1 VARKLIEVEEA
12 RLLVTDGVE
21 RLESERAALGDA
33 LGRVLAEDVSS
44 PEAVPGFDNSAM
56 DGFAVRAADTAGA
69 GPGAPV
75 RLRVVDESRAGRPAT
90 SGVRAGEA
98 IRIST
103 GAMLPEGADSIVR
116 VEEASEREGTV
127 ETEVRTEP
135 GRDVRRAGDDI
146 ERADVVLHAGATIG
160 PAELGV
166 LASVG
171 HDAADC
177 ARRPRVA
184 VITTGD
190 ELLGPAEPMSPGG
203 VRNTNA
209 WALPALVRLAG
220 AEPAGVGQAG
230 DDPGVTR
237 EAIAAALGAADVAV
251 ISGGISVGEH
261 DHVRPALAELGA
273 EQRFW
278 GVALRPGRPTWFGVH
293 AGGPGAGGSLV
304 FGLPGNPVSAMV
316 TFLLFVRPAL
326 RMLQGADPE
335 RDRTTAILD
344 SGYEKGPGR
353 THALRVRLELAQ
365 DGWHAEQ
372 TTEAQGSH
380 ILTSMLGADALALI
394 PAERESVG
402 AGERVVVE
410 LLPRV

>member
-1 VARKLIEVEEA
+1 MARKLIEVEEA
-12 RLLVTDGVE
+12 RRLVTDSVE
-21 RLESERAALGDA
+21 RLESERAALRDA
-33 LGRVLAEDVSS
+33 LGRVLAEDVTSGE
-44 PEAVPGFDNSAM
+44 PVPGFDNSAM

-69 GPGAPV
+69 APGAPV
-75 RLRVVDESRAGRPAT
+75 RLQVVDESRAGRPAT
-90 SGVRAGEA
+90 SGVRPGEA

-116 VEEASEREGTV
+116 VEEASEREGAV

-146 ERADVVLHAGATIG
+146 EPGDVVLRAGATIG

-184 VITTGD
+184 VVTTGD
-190 ELLGPAEPMSPGG
+190 ELLDPAEPMSPGG

-209 WALPALVRLAG
+209 WALPALTRLAG
-220 AEPAGVGQAG
+220 AVPAGAAQAG

-237 EAIAAALGAADVAV
+237 EAIAVALEAADVAV

-261 DHVRPALAELGA
+261 DHVRGALAELGV

-278 GVALRPGRPTWFGVH
+278 GVALRPGRPSWFGVH
-293 AGGPGAGGSLV
+293 ADGPGAGGSLV

-326 RMLQGADPE
+326 RMLQGADPG

-344 SGYEKGPGR
+344 SGYKKGPGR

-380 ILTSMLGADALALI
+380 ILTSMLGADALAVI
-394 PAERESVG
+394 PAERESVA

-410 LLPRV
+410 LLPQV

>member
-1 VARKLIEVEEA
+1 MARRLIEVEGA
-12 RLLVTDGVE
+12 RRLVADSVE

-33 LGRVLAEDVSS
+33 LGRVLAEDVTSAES
-44 PEAVPGFDNSAM
+44 VPGFDNSAM
-56 DGFAVRAADTAGA
+56 DGFAVKAVDTAGA
-69 GPGAPV
+69 APGAPV
-75 RLRVVDESRAGRPAT
+75 RLKVVDESRAGRPAI

-116 VEEASEREGTV
+116 VEEASEREGAV

-146 ERADVVLHAGATIG
+146 EPGDVVLRAGATIG

-171 HDAADC
+171 RDAANC

-184 VITTGD
+184 VVTTGD
-190 ELLGPAEPMSPGG
+190 ELLDPSEPMTRGG

-209 WALPALVRLAG
+209 WALPALARLAG
-220 AEPAGVGQAG
+220 AEPAGVGRTR

-237 EAIAAALGAADVAV
+237 EAIAAALAADVAV
-251 ISGGISVGEH
+251 ISGGVSVGEH
-261 DHVRPALAELGA
+261 DHVRTALAELGA
-273 EQRFW
+273 DQRFW

-293 AGGPGAGGSLV
+293 GGGPGAGGSLV
-304 FGLPGNPVSAMV
+304 FGLPGNPVSAVV

-326 RMLQGADPE
+326 RMLQGADPV

-344 SGYEKGPGR
+344 SGYEKGPGG
-353 THALRVRLELAQ
+353 THAVRVKLELAE
-365 DGWHAEQ
+365 DGWHAER
-372 TTEAQGSH
+372 TRRPRAP
-380 ILTSMLGADALALI
+380 TS
-394 PAERESVG
+394 S
-402 AGERVVVE
+402 
-410 LLPRV
+410 PRCWVRTRSR